1 MHTKFIIKLPFNPS
15 FLNQRNPNFQLYV
28 TLDPAL
34 NFKFKGNEFHIR
46 SNLFISIET
55 SPNPV
60 DFGTIEIG
68 AIKDRS
74 IRLKNLSNVELII
87 TRFEFSHEGYS
98 SHPDVTFPIILR
110 PRQIRVISIRYT
122 AIEIGYNTGALT
134 MYSKDLAH
142 EPIML
147 YAMTQA
153 ESIRLSPPNLDFSKL
168 RVGNSMS
175 YPIRIWNST
184 KQRLII
190 TKATVSNLPF
200 SINAVLPIV
209 IEAGSCGRFE
219 VIFNAIEGKNKQAIL
234 ELEIEGVTKAFERI
248 PLAGSASNEFPFTYN
263 DFMQASN
270 AKLLANEV
278 VGQLVAQTNELKED
292 GSLILALKLF
302 KLLDTS
308 NLLDGV
314 SLNAP
319 DFGIILGEKF
329 QSLVFSLTPILEENK
344 LYKELSL
351 TPFDFLNFRGNYY
364 WETESERFN
373 YTANDNGLN
382 VFFPSEENNEND
394 MLMRLSEYEEISF
407 KESAAPQREFYQP
420 SRVLMSMKKG
430 EKEIALVDVSYEYHA
445 NGTAKKA
452 SGEIK
457 LAMLSVSFSFDNIK
471 SKEFSLNMMLHNQKK
486 AITTVAINGLFSQ
499 NTKVLSNLQL
509 VSGSATI
516 YDLEINGQYDHRIYL
531 ENDND
536 TEKYLRLNVTDPPDK
551 NVGIFNVE
559 NEWSEDNDR
568 MEEVYYLK
576 YVDSS
581 KDKLESLLKPWIDCI
596 SGLFTEES

>member
-1 MHTKFIIKLPFNPS
+1 M
-15 FLNQRNPNFQLYV
+15 